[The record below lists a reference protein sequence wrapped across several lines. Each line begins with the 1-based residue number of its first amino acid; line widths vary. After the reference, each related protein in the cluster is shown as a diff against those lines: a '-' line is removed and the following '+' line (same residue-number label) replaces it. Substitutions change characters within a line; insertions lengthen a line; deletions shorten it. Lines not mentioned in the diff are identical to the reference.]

1 MKRLVAGTVVLLA
14 LTVACRAADLS
25 ITTTSKAGQIGN
37 YDWAGA
43 YVGAEFGYAA
53 ERETE
58 LFLAGRLRAA
68 QPSSLQS
75 GALGQRHVGQAFCH
89 RCSRFAAGHA
99 VAFGPRG

>member
-43 YVGAEFGYAA
+43 YVGAEFG
-53 ERETE
+53 
-58 LFLAGRLRAA
+58 
-68 QPSSLQS
+68 
-75 GALGQRHVGQAFCH
+75 
-89 RCSRFAAGHA
+89 
-99 VAFGPRG
+99 